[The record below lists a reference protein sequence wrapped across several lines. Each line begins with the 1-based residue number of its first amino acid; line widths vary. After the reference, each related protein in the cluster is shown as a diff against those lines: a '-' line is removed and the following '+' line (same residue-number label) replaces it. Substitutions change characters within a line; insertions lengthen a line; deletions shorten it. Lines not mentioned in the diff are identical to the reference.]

1 MPTIIDSFLVEFGLD
16 PKPLAKGSAEVRSQ
30 LKKTKEEAFAAGR
43 DIDAYG
49 KRAST
54 FFSKLR
60 NEVAGL
66 FLAFAGA
73 STVKSFITDI
83 IAGDAAT
90 GRLAANLGVAT
101 SELSAWQLAAQ
112 SAGGA
117 TADADA
123 AFRTLVKGFQSYRL
137 TGSTGFNDDLKG
149 LGVTLDDLATPATA
163 LLKMA
168 EAGERMDRAQFF
180 TRLQNIGIPDSVITV
195 LAKGRAETERLVE
208 AKTREAAITAR
219 NAEASQ
225 RFEAALN
232 ELQTRMKDGVRP
244 ALTTALEGL
253 VGFLETTDGI
263 NVVLPVAIGLFGALA
278 VAAVAATWPF
288 IALAAAI
295 GGVAWAY
302 MELTRAK
309 KSGGGD
315 GNPNGW
321 WNTFKRVL
329 SGGPATVP
337 VTAQGTEARA
347 GESDRA
353 TFFRKSGYT
362 EAQTRGILAGI
373 HAESGGN
380 PNALNPTSGAFGLG
394 QWLGPR
400 KRELFKRYGRNPTE
414 AQQLEF
420 MDYELRGGDAG
431 GKYVMGAKTDTA
443 ALEAYIKRFMRPAA
457 GAETEGDLRRGMAY
471 LGARPGVSVAG
482 GRSMSSSTT
491 TTIGQITVYTPGTD
505 AAGIARDL
513 PAAIARRG
521 LTAQAATGLD

>member
-1 MPTIIDSFLVEFGLD
+1 MPTIIDSFLVEFGLNS
-16 PKPLAKGSAEVRSQ
+16 KPLAKGSAEVRDQ
-30 LKKTKEEAFAAGR
+30 LKKTKEAAASAGS

-60 NEVAGL
+60 NEVTGL

-73 STVKSFITDI
+73 STVKGFITDI

-101 SELSAWQLAAQ
+101 SELSAWQLAIQ

-117 TADADA
+117 SSDADA
-123 AFRTLVKGFQSYRL
+123 AFRTLVKGFQSWRL

-149 LGVTLDDLATPATA
+149 LNVSLADLATPSVA

-195 LAKGRAETERLVE
+195 LAQGREETEKLVE
-208 AKTREAAITAR
+208 AKTKDAAITAR
-219 NAEASQ
+219 NAEAAQ
-225 RFEAALN
+225 RYERAAN
-232 ELQTRMKDGVRP
+232 ELQTRLKDGVRP
-244 ALTTALEGL
+244 ALTAALEGL
-253 VGFLETTDGI
+253 VGFLNTTDGI
-263 NVVLPVAIGLFGALA
+263 NAMLPVAIGLFGALA
-278 VAAVAATWPF
+278 VAVVGATWPF
-288 IALAAAI
+288 LAIAAAI
-295 GGVAWAY
+295 GGVVYAY
-302 MELTRAK
+302 QRLTKAK
-309 KSGGGD
+309 AGAAD
-315 GNPNGW
+315 NPNSW
-321 WNTFKRVL
+321 WNTFKRVV

-337 VTAQGTEARA
+337 VTAQGTEASA
-347 GESDRA
+347 GGSDAA
-353 TFFRKSGYT
+353 TFFRKAGYT

-373 HAESGGN
+373 HAESGGD
-380 PNALNPTSGAFGLG
+380 PNAVNPTSGAFGYG

-400 KRELFKRYGRNPTE
+400 KKELFKRYGRNPTA

-457 GAETEGDLRRGMAY
+457 GAETEGDMRRGMAY

-482 GRSMSSSTT
+482 GRSSSSSST

-505 AAGIARDL
+505 ATGIARDL

-521 LTAQAATGLD
+521 LTAQASTGLD